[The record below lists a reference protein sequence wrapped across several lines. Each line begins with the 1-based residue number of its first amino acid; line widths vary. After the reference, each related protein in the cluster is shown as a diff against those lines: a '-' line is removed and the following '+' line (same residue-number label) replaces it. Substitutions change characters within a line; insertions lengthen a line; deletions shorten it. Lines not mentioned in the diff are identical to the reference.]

1 MRTTNTT
8 RRIHQRKKN
17 NMRILYSEE
26 NILDEAMIAGLEKA
40 AVLCVEKEG
49 LPAEN
54 AEISLTFVSKEEI
67 RELNNRYRGID
78 NHTDVLSFPLIE
90 DFDEIEEDDEYM
102 LGDVVI
108 CLEKAREQ
116 AEEFGHS
123 EDREIVYLFVHSVCH
138 LLGFDHMEEDEKR
151 EMREREEE
159 VMTLLDLERRP

>member
-1 MRTTNTT
+1 
-8 RRIHQRKKN
+8 
-17 NMRILYSEE
+17 MRILYSED
-26 NILDEAMIAGLEKA
+26 NILDEPMIACLEKA
-40 AVLCVEKEG
+40 AELCVEKEG

-67 RELNNRYRGID
+67 RELNNQYRGID

-123 EDREIVYLFVHSVCH
+123 EAREIVYLFVHSVCH
-138 LLGFDHMEEDEKR
+138 LLGFDHMEEDEKQ
-151 EMREREEE
+151 EMRTREEE
-159 VMTLLDLERRP
+159 IMTLLDLERGQ

>member
-1 MRTTNTT
+1 
-8 RRIHQRKKN
+8 
-17 NMRILYSEE
+17 MRILYSDE
-26 NILDEAMIAGLEKA
+26 NILDDVMLEDLEKA

-67 RELNNRYRGID
+67 RELNNQYRGID

-123 EDREIVYLFVHSVCH
+123 EKREIVYLFVHSVCH
-138 LLGFDHMEEDEKR
+138 LLGFDHMEEDEKK
-151 EMREREEE
+151 EMRQREEE

>member
-1 MRTTNTT
+1 
-8 RRIHQRKKN
+8 
-17 NMRILYSEE
+17 MRILYSEE
-26 NILDEAMIAGLEKA
+26 NILDEAMIESLKKA
-40 AVLCVEKEG
+40 AELCVEKEG
-49 LPAEN
+49 LAAEN

-67 RELNNRYRGID
+67 RELNNQYRGID

-90 DFDEIEEDDEYM
+90 DFDEVDPDDEYM

-123 EDREIVYLFVHSVCH
+123 EAREIVYLFVHSVCH
-138 LLGFDHMEEDEKR
+138 LLGFDHMEEDEKQ
-151 EMREREEE
+151 EMRTREEE

>member
-1 MRTTNTT
+1 
-8 RRIHQRKKN
+8 
-17 NMRILYSEE
+17 MRILYSEE
-26 NILDEAMIAGLEKA
+26 NILDDVMLEDLEKA

-67 RELNNRYRGID
+67 RELNNQYRGID

-90 DFDEIEEDDEYM
+90 DFDFIEDDDYM

-123 EDREIVYLFVHSVCH
+123 ERREIVYLFVHSVCH
-138 LLGFDHMEEDEKR
+138 LLGFDHMEEDEKK
-151 EMREREEE
+151 EMRQREEE

>member
-1 MRTTNTT
+1 
-8 RRIHQRKKN
+8 
-17 NMRILYSEE
+17 MRILYSDE
-26 NILDEAMIAGLEKA
+26 NILDDVMLEDLEKA

-67 RELNNRYRGID
+67 RELNNQYRGID

-90 DFDEIEEDDEYM
+90 DFDFIEEDDDYM

-123 EDREIVYLFVHSVCH
+123 ERREIVYLFVHSVCH
-138 LLGFDHMEEDEKR
+138 LLGFDHMEEDEKK
-151 EMREREEE
+151 EMRQREEE

>member
-1 MRTTNTT
+1 
-8 RRIHQRKKN
+8 
-17 NMRILYSEE
+17 MRILYSEE
-26 NILDEAMIAGLEKA
+26 NILDEAMIESLEKA
-40 AVLCVEKEG
+40 AELCVEKEG
-49 LPAEN
+49 LPTEN

-67 RELNNRYRGID
+67 RELNNQYRGID

-90 DFDEIEEDDEYM
+90 DFDEVDPDDEYM

-123 EDREIVYLFVHSVCH
+123 EAREIVYLFVHSVCH
-138 LLGFDHMEEDEKR
+138 LLGFDHMEEDEKQ
-151 EMREREEE
+151 EMRTREEE